1 MVLAAW
7 TAALGG
13 ACTLHYSAS
22 AAWNPPRAV
31 VVAREPPAPPL
42 VETAPPLPYEGAVW
56 IQGHYD
62 WGGDGWVWLPG
73 TYVRP
78 RAGHQWVSPRYER
91 DGGRVRY
98 VPGYW
103 MPEQAAGTPLA
114 VPPQPVPP
122 QPVPP
127 APPPPTIVL

>member
-1 MVLAAW
+1 M
-7 TAALGG
+7 
-13 ACTLHYSAS
+13 S
-22 AAWNPPRAV
+22 
-31 VVAREPPAPPL
+31 
-42 VETAPPLPYEGAVW
+42 TAPPLPYEGAVW

-103 MPEQAAGTPLA
+103 MPEQSGMTVEFMIDKYCRLNF
-114 VPPQPVPP
+114 VV
-122 QPVPP
+122 
-127 APPPPTIVL
+127 VLSTLMLKDWGGLS